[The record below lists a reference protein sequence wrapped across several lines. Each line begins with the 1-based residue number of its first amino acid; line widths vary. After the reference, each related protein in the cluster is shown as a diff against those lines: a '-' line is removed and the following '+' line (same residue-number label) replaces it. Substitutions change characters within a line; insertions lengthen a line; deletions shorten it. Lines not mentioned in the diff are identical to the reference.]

1 MENNKKSVVKIIVI
15 TVLSILVLGLILG
28 VVGYMILNKF
38 DDEYKEEKT
47 LKFYSKEHDKYKY
60 ITDESSDSVYLGSYK
75 CTYDCHYV
83 EKENKY
89 STVDFNMLEGAYKYN
104 TVLLY
109 DGEYIL
115 YNYKTKKASKTGIV
129 ENYEDEI
136 HLLDSYKNNKTYDKG
151 LLGLIVNN
159 NRYYSMNY
167 KKLIKIDDA
176 TFINYIEELENYG
189 NYGKYILVYTDE
201 NYSDGYILDIL
212 TNKKSSLYLTDEKY
226 DESNFTDDK
235 ILAKYETDKLEPVN
249 VPENYVYDG
258 SMYII
263 IYKNNYMQMYFGG
276 GGVLTEY
283 TRGKYI
289 ISNNK
294 FTYSRMYQLDSDEW
308 NNLKVSNNFGLSEN
322 EIFDI
327 NPDNTLSS
335 SFFSEGSDL
344 IFKSTLKQTYS
355 VSNFQLK

>member
-38 DDEYKEEKT
+38 GDEYKEEKI
-47 LKFYSKEHDKYKY
+47 LKFYVKEHDKYKY
-60 ITDESSDSVYLGSYK
+60 ITDESSDSIYLGSYK

-89 STVDFNMLEGAYKYN
+89 STVDFNILEGAYKYN

-235 ILAKYETDKLEPVN
+235 ILAKYEGNISVDESAVN
-249 VPENYVYDG
+249 NSSEIE
-258 SMYII
+258 II
-263 IYKNNYMQMYFGG
+263 IYANNYMEISVGYGG
-276 GGVLTEY
+276 ALKEH
-283 TRGKYI
+283 TRGKYSI
-289 ISNNK
+289 NNNKFIYNRMYEDRQQWSNLKISNNYGLLRTETFK
-294 FTYSRMYQLDSDEW
+294 I
-308 NNLKVSNNFGLSEN
+308 NL
-322 EIFDI
+322 
-327 NPDNTLSS
+327 DNTLSS
-335 SFFSEGSDL
+335 QSLKYDN
-344 IFKSTLKQTYS
+344 IKPTLKQTYS
-355 VSNFQLK
+355 VPNFQLK

>member
-1 MENNKKSVVKIIVI
+1 MEKISRSKLILIIVYVI
-15 TVLSILVLGLILG
+15 IALMFFIAYATDWINV
-28 VVGYMILNKF
+28 NKF
-38 DDEYKEEKT
+38 SDEEKEEKV
-47 LKFYSKEHDKYKY
+47 LKFYEKDNNENKYL
-60 ITDESSDSVYLGSYK
+60 TDDNNDTIYLGSYK

-89 STVDFNMLEGAYKYN
+89 STVDFNILEGAYKYN

-201 NYSDGYILDIL
+201 NYSDGYILNIL

-235 ILAKYETDKLEPVN
+235 ILAKYKGNISADESAVN
-249 VPENYVYDG
+249 NSSEIE
-258 SMYII
+258 II
-263 IYKNNYMQMYFGG
+263 IYANNYMEISVGYGG
-276 GGVLTEY
+276 ALKEH
-283 TRGKYI
+283 TRGKYSI
-289 ISNNK
+289 NNNKFIYNRMYEEKQQWSNLKISNN
-294 FTYSRMYQLDSDEW
+294 Y
-308 NNLKVSNNFGLSEN
+308 GLLRTETFN
-322 EIFDI
+322 I
-327 NPDNTLSS
+327 NSDNTLSS
-335 SFFSEGSDL
+335 QSLKYDN
-344 IFKSTLKQTYS
+344 IKPTLKQTYS
-355 VSNFQLK
+355 VPNFQLK